1 MKHALLDE
9 VWRVRDELGAQC
21 GYNVKQL
28 AVLVRGEEAKADK
41 RLVREPKPR
50 ARHRQG
56 ASPG

>member
-21 GYNVKQL
+21 GYDVKRL
-28 AVLVRGEEAKADK
+28 AVLVRGEEAKMGK

-50 ARHRQG
+50 TVRRQRVG
-56 ASPG
+56 PG